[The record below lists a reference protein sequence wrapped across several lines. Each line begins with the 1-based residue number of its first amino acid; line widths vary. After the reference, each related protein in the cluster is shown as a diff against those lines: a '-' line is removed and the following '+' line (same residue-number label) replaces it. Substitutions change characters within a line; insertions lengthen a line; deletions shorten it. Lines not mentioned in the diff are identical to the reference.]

1 MRNYT
6 AICLLLIAAPAF
18 AQPPKRVVPE
28 MPAPQVL
35 WAEGAPGAIGTE
47 ETDKP
52 ALWVFLPPAEKAV
65 GSAVVICP
73 GGGYGG
79 LAVGHEGKEIAEWYN
94 SHGVA
99 AFVLRYRLAPRY
111 KHPAPLDDVQRALR
125 TVRSRA
131 EHYKLDPNRIGV
143 MGFSAGGHL
152 ASTVGTHFD
161 SGKPDAAD
169 PIDRVSCRPDFMVL
183 GYPVVAL
190 GSEYAHQGSKKN
202 LLGTEPDP
210 KLVELLSNEK
220 QIKADTPPT
229 FMFHTNEDTAVPPE
243 NSILFYL
250 GLRKAKIPAEL
261 HVYEKGRHGVG
272 FAKDD
277 PVLSTWSARLADW
290 LKLHGVLGK

>member
-1 MRNYT
+1 MRFCLT
-6 AICLLLIAAPAF
+6 IACCLLATTVW

-35 WAEGAPGAIGTE
+35 WAEGAPGAIGME
-47 ETDKP
+47 DTDKP

-79 LAVGHEGKEIAEWYN
+79 LAVGHEGKEIADWYN
-94 SHGVA
+94 GHGVA

-111 KHPAPLDDVQRALR
+111 KHPAPLEDVQRAIR

-131 EHYKLDPNRIGV
+131 EDYKIDPARIGV

-152 ASTVGTHFD
+152 ASTAGTHFD
-161 SGKPDAAD
+161 EGKADATD

-183 GYPVVAL
+183 GYPVIAL

-202 LLGTEPDP
+202 LLGAEPDP

-220 QIKADTPPT
+220 QIKPNTPPT
-229 FMFHTNEDTAVPPE
+229 FLFHTNEDTGVPPE

-261 HVYEKGRHGVG
+261 
-272 FAKDD
+272 
-277 PVLSTWSARLADW
+277 
-290 LKLHGVLGK
+290 